1 MPLATRFGRN
11 LIHRPAIRPGSRL
24 ISFVVMLVC
33 LSSHAAAQTPAET
46 PPPTPPAS
54 KPLPAEPEQNL
65 VNLST
70 TQPLKRHGSYFRITH
85 RFARDLRRGS
95 FEDLAE
101 SLFSL
106 DDGAIIGLEY
116 RFAPTS
122 RLQAGIHRSM
132 FAKTIWV
139 FSRYDGWR
147 QGESF
152 PVSLSFAASVEGT
165 NNLSDNHA
173 PGIGAVVSRAFGNVV
188 SVYAS
193 PTFVWSSRLDTD
205 ITGHEGHEEH
215 DVDMPAAADLGAE
228 GQNTFFVGL
237 GARVRFRPTAYVSFE
252 IAPRLAGYDPLGSSW
267 GVAIEKHTWGHMFQ
281 LNFTNNFGTTYGQ
294 IARGGSEHDVY
305 LGFNITRTF

>member
-1 MPLATRFGRN
+1 MPAATRFGRS
-11 LIHRPAIRPGSRL
+11 LLPRLRIRPGSRL
-24 ISFVVMLVC
+24 ILFIGTLVC
-33 LSSHAAAQTPAET
+33 LSSHAAAQTPAE
-46 PPPTPPAS
+46 PQPAAPPTTPAI
-54 KPLPAEPEQNL
+54 PAEPEQNL

-70 TQPLKRHGSYFRITH
+70 TQPLKRHGSYFRVTH

-95 FEDLAE
+95 FEGLAQ

-122 RLQAGIHRSM
+122 RLQAGLHRSM
-132 FAKTIWV
+132 FAKTIWI
-139 FSRYDGWR
+139 FSRYDGWL
-147 QGESF
+147 QGEDF

-173 PGIGAVVSRAFGNVV
+173 PGIGAVLSRAFGNVV
-188 SVYAS
+188 AVYAS

-215 DVDMPAAADLGAE
+215 DVDIPVAADLADE
-228 GQNTFFVGL
+228 GQDTFFVGL
-237 GARVRFRPTAYVSFE
+237 GARVRFRATAYVSFE
-252 IAPRLAGYDPLGSSW
+252 IAPRLAGYDPLAASW